1 MKEARF
7 ESSEVTNESRD
18 KKKKEKMRKHIYIY
32 EIVNKE
38 TTGNSGK
45 SKNEGPERLIQ
56 K

>member
-1 MKEARF
+1 
-7 ESSEVTNESRD
+7 
-18 KKKKEKMRKHIYIY
+18 MRKHIYIY

-56 K
+56 KQIMEVDMKKVKEKAIIIA